1 MELRDPEHKVSPR
14 ARLSWLAEA
23 VGEVAVLVIALIV
36 ASGWWHWFPMPLW
49 AWIVVAAGGVG
60 YALAMPRIRYAVHR
74 WETTASAVYTQ
85 SGWISRERR
94 IAPLSRVQTIDFE
107 QGPLSRILRLASVR
121 VTTASAAGPVRIKG
135 LDQDV
140 AERIVAELTAR
151 TAATTGDA
159 T

>member
-1 MELRDPEHKVSPR
+1 
-14 ARLSWLAEA
+14 
-23 VGEVAVLVIALIV
+23 
-36 ASGWWHWFPMPLW
+36 
-49 AWIVVAAGGVG
+49 
-60 YALAMPRIRYAVHR
+60 VHR

>member
-14 ARLSWLAEA
+14 ARLLWLAEA
-23 VGEVAVLVIALIV
+23 VGEVAVLIVALIV
-36 ASGWWHWFPMPLW
+36 VSSWWRWFPMPVW
-49 AWIVVAAGGVG
+49 AWIVVIAAGAAYSV
-60 YALAMPRIRYAVHR
+60 AMPRIRYAVHR
-74 WETTASAVYTQ
+74 WETSPTAVYTQ

-107 QGPLSRILRLASVR
+107 QGPLSRALRLANVR
-121 VTTASAAGPVRIKG
+121 VTTASAAGPVRIRG
-135 LDQDV
+135 LDRDI
-140 AERIVAELTAR
+140 AERIVAELTDR